1 MTGANRQQVTF
12 RSVISMSNAARAA
25 KGLPTRG
32 QERISK
38 AAEIAKFEP
47 IQSNS
52 CLVATPVGYPGRYPI
67 FSVGDFAQRDP
78 PQWIVK
84 GVFPKAEVGV
94 VFGSPGSGKS
104 FFVLDLALN
113 VALGRQWRGR
123 RVKPLRILYLA
134 AEGGGGV
141 ALRLRAYAEHH
152 GVDLAGIK
160 FGVMN
165 SQPNFLVEDDVGEV
179 VRAIVAAGGADL
191 IIVDTLAQVTPGAN
205 ENGAEDMGKA
215 LANARQI
222 TSATGAMVLLV
233 HHSGKDQSRGARGWS
248 GLRAAADVEI
258 EVSRTD
264 DMRCAKV
271 TKLKDGEDGDEF
283 HFLLEQIHLGF
294 DRDGDAITSVV
305 VEPVD
310 PPPREEKVK
319 LLGKNQ
325 RTLKDAIEDLQT
337 FVEGPV
343 EVETVLAR
351 VLELIPYDPGADPEN
366 PLRDQRRT
374 NINKTLKGMVSAG
387 LVHQSGSQVSL
398 QPIAVNDDEG
408 GVV

>member
-1 MTGANRQQVTF
+1 
-12 RSVISMSNAARAA
+12 
-25 KGLPTRG
+25 
-32 QERISK
+32 
-38 AAEIAKFEP
+38 
-47 IQSNS
+47 
-52 CLVATPVGYPGRYPI
+52 
-67 FSVGDFAQRDP
+67 
-78 PQWIVK
+78 
-84 GVFPKAEVGV
+84 
-94 VFGSPGSGKS
+94 
-104 FFVLDLALN
+104 
-113 VALGRQWRGR
+113 
-123 RVKPLRILYLA
+123 
-134 AEGGGGV
+134 
-141 ALRLRAYAEHH
+141 
-152 GVDLAGIK
+152 
-160 FGVMN
+160 MN

-215 LANARQI
+215 LRNARAIKEQ
-222 TSATGAMVLLV
+222 TGAMVLLV
-233 HHSGKDQSRGARGWS
+233 HHSGKDQSKGARGWS

-271 TKLKDGEDGDEF
+271 TKLKDGEDGEEF

-294 DRDGDAITSVV
+294 DRDGDAVTSVV

-325 RTLKDAIEDLQT
+325 RTLRDAIEDLQA
-337 FVEGPV
+337 FAEGPV
-343 EVETVLAR
+343 EVEAVLAR
-351 VLELIPYDPGADPEN
+351 VLELIPHDPGADPEN
-366 PLRDQRRT
+366 PVRDQRRT
-374 NINKTLKGMVSAG
+374 NFTKTLKGMVSTG

-398 QPIAVNDDEG
+398 QPIALNDDEG